1 MADVHDLQRRFID
14 HGQLLAQAAL
24 LAWLISSLCPDG
36 PDKRVA
42 IDRLAESMIWAG
54 AAIGGRRGEEGT

>member
-1 MADVHDLQRRFID
+1 VADVHDLQERFIG
-14 HGQLLAQAAL
+14 HTQLLALAAV

-42 IDRLAESMIWAG
+42 LDRLQECMIWAG
-54 AAIGGRRGEEGT
+54 SAIACRRGEEGT